1 MFFSKAETT
10 TASGQSRQGA
20 TQPATLASGIMWMS
34 QRRNHPRAMVALRRG
49 PALHN
54 LSSLKLRFLQ
64 AMRSLCG
71 DGKHTFIIIEEHSVH
86 QTWQKRMQGFA
97 GKSQNTHSL
106 THAVSFL
113 KCWAFQ
119 LAPSQDGQ
127 EAMILPGLFTFQH
140 PFGSVSA
147 MRVWYESV
155 LSANT
160 IAKIRCV
167 KS

>member
-1 MFFSKAETT
+1 MFFTKAETT
-10 TASGQSRQGA
+10 TASGQSRWGA
-20 TQPATLASGIMWMS
+20 VQPATLASGIMWMS

-54 LSSLKLRFLQ
+54 LSSLKLHFLQ

-97 GKSQNTHSL
+97 GKSRNTHSL

-113 KCWAFQ
+113 KCWVFQ
-119 LAPSQDGQ
+119 LAPTLAGQ
-127 EAMILPGLFTFQH
+127 GPLHFPAPIWLGPSH
-140 PFGSVSA
+140 ASVVQKCSFCKYNCQNK
-147 MRVWYESV
+147 MC
-155 LSANT
+155 
-160 IAKIRCV
+160 KIM
-167 KS
+167 K

>member
-10 TASGQSRQGA
+10 TASGQSRRGA
-20 TQPATLASGIMWMS
+20 KQPATLASGMMWMS

-49 PALHN
+49 PALHH

-106 THAVSFL
+106 THAVFPEMLGISTCTYL
-113 KCWAFQ
+113 RWPGGHDPAWP
-119 LAPSQDGQ
+119 LHLPAPIWLCPSH
-127 EAMILPGLFTFQH
+127 A
-140 PFGSVSA
+140 SV
-147 MRVWYESV
+147 V
-155 LSANT
+155 
-160 IAKIRCV
+160 
-167 KS
+167 